1 MRSGIDTGSI
11 PDGITNLGQ
20 QSQVNSKY
28 SDKRLLIADDDT
40 DMRLLLAEYFRRLG
54 FQVDERESGQSALE
68 SALAVKFDCFIF
80 DVSMPGMSGFD
91 LLKRVRDRGI
101 QTPALFLT
109 ALDALADKVAGFEAG
124 ADDYLAK
131 PFSPRELEYRVE
143 ALLRRGGSAPVEQD
157 GERIEVGDLVID
169 KRRHEVIR
177 NGFRIDLTPLE
188 FQILEL
194 LASEPGR
201 AWSRNALL
209 DRVWSTD
216 YEGYQRNIDPHI
228 NRLRKKLEAD
238 PKNPR
243 YVLTV
248 RGVGYKLNEIP

>member
-1 MRSGIDTGSI
+1 
-11 PDGITNLGQ
+11 
-20 QSQVNSKY
+20 
-28 SDKRLLIADDDT
+28 
-40 DMRLLLAEYFRRLG
+40 MRLLLAEYFRRLG
-54 FQVDERESGQSALE
+54 FHVDERESGHAALDA
-68 SALAVKFDCFIF
+68 ALGGKFDCFIF

-143 ALLRRGGSAPVEQD
+143 ALLRRGGSTVVEPTD

-169 KRRHEVIR
+169 KRRHEVLR
-177 NGFRIDLTPLE
+177 DGARIDLTPLE

-228 NRLRKKLEAD
+228 NRLRKKLETD

-248 RGVGYKLNEIP
+248 RGVGYKLNESP

>member
-1 MRSGIDTGSI
+1 M
-11 PDGITNLGQ
+11 GQ
-20 QSQVNSKY
+20 PSQVASKY
-28 SDKRLLIADDDT
+28 AGKRLLIVDDDA

-54 FQVDERESGQSALE
+54 FQVDERESGAAALE
-68 SALAVKFDCFIF
+68 PATTGKFDCFIL
-80 DVSMPGMSGFD
+80 DVSMPGMSGFE
-91 LLKRVRDRGI
+91 LLKKVRDRGV

-109 ALDALADKVAGFEAG
+109 AHDALDYKVAGYEAG

-143 ALLRRGGSAPVEQD
+143 ALLRRTSVVQPQTD
-157 GERIEVGDLVID
+157 GERVQVGDLVID
-169 KRRHEVIR
+169 KRRHEVLR
-177 NGFRIDLTPLE
+177 QGSRIDLTPLE

-201 AWSRNALL
+201 AWSRNSLL
-209 DRVWSTD
+209 DRVWSTE

-228 NRLRKKLEAD
+228 NRLRKKLETD

-248 RGVGYKLNEIP
+248 RGVGYKLNEAP

>member
-1 MRSGIDTGSI
+1 
-11 PDGITNLGQ
+11 LAQ
-20 QSQVNSKY
+20 QAQLNSKY
-28 SDKRLLIADDDT
+28 AGKRLLIADDDS
-40 DMRLLLAEYFRRLG
+40 DMRVLLAEYFRRLG
-54 FQVDERESGQSALE
+54 FQVEEKDSGQAAFEAS
-68 SALAVKFDCFIF
+68 LASKFDCFIF
-80 DVSMPGMSGFD
+80 DVSMPGMSGLE
-91 LLKRVRDRGI
+91 LLKRVRDRGN

-109 ALDALADKVAGFEAG
+109 AHDALSDKVAGFEAG

-143 ALLRRGGSAPVEQD
+143 ALLRRGGGAIEEPDE
-157 GERIEVGDLVID
+157 ERIEVGDLVID
-169 KRRHEVIR
+169 KRRHEVLR
-177 NGFRIDLTPLE
+177 DGARIDLTPLE

-228 NRLRKKLEAD
+228 NRLRKKLETD
-238 PKNPR
+238 PKNPK

-248 RGVGYKLNEIP
+248 RGVGYKLNEAP